1 MHLELDSP
9 PNILLNCKNCSFAA
23 DSRNHIKCARMFA
36 QGAKGAVGSALIVES
51 ESDTSRAELVG
62 ASTTLP
68 LAIVD
73 NILVII
79 IAHSA
84 ERY

>member
-1 MHLELDSP
+1 
-9 PNILLNCKNCSFAA
+9 
-23 DSRNHIKCARMFA
+23 MFA